1 MMRSQMI
8 EFLKTFDSIY
18 ERNDSPGIYHLSTL
32 FRRLYD
38 NLLIKIDLSEKQFIF
53 EKEFFE
59 DYYDELAS
67 RLIDMGFIRHIELPD
82 RHDDN
87 PEQFQY
93 YVVTQAGYDLMD
105 KCFEFE
111 AFDELEKEY
120 DEKYQIL
127 QETIIEEPKYLFENL
142 DWIEADLN
150 NGIRR
155 LLYKNLGA

>member
-1 MMRSQMI
+1 MI

-18 ERNDSPGIYHLSTL
+18 KSTDIPGIVDLSKL
-32 FRRLYD
+32 FRSLYD
-38 NLLIKIDLSEKQFIF
+38 NLLIKVDLSEKQFIF

-105 KCFEFE
+105 KCFDFE
-111 AFDELEKEY
+111 AIDELGKEY
-120 DEKYQIL
+120 DEEYRIL
-127 QETIIEEPKYLFENL
+127 QETVIEEPKYIFETL
-142 DWIEADLN
+142 AWMGADLN
-150 NGIRR
+150 DGIRE
-155 LLYKNLGA
+155 LLYKNLGT